1 MDRRMKDRP
10 HPGNDPM
17 EDERHWPDSVFRAIL
32 VFWLVLGFTSIL
44 KSMLFARMSV
54 AQVVLVAWGVVVIF
68 VLWFRMGP
76 PRETRSEVLR

>member
-1 MDRRMKDRP
+1 
-10 HPGNDPM
+10 
-17 EDERHWPDSVFRAIL
+17 
-32 VFWLVLGFTSIL
+32 
-44 KSMLFARMSV
+44 MLFARMSV

>member
-1 MDRRMKDRP
+1 MKDRS
-10 HPGNDPM
+10 HPRNDPK
-17 EDERHWPDSVFRAIL
+17 EDGRHWPDSVFRATL
-32 VFWLVLGFTSIL
+32 VFWLVLGLTSIL

-76 PRETRSEVLR
+76 PRERRNEVLR